1 MDTFQ
6 YVEQLKKNMENNRS
20 KVAFIGV
27 AGGSASGKT
36 SITAIIKQYF
46 SDTKSVSVVT
56 IDDFYR
62 DKSEELIARFNG
74 RINWDDPYMIDDQQ
88 LLACLHSLAERKPY
102 TMNKFDYKVSMHSS
116 ETITIVP
123 ADIIIVE
130 GIFAFYW
137 QHIRELQKLR
147 IFVDC
152 SGESRLMR
160 RIIRDVKERGRTVE
174 SVIEQYARFVK
185 PSFDKFIQPQIK
197 QAHLVLPWE
206 NIDQNTNL
214 AAVELL
220 INYISVLASQSNSR
234 PATPREYQ

>member
-36 SITAIIKQYF
+36 SITTIIKQYF

-74 RINWDDPYMIDDQQ
+74 RINWDDPYMIDDQ
-88 LLACLHSLAERKPY
+88 LLLQCLNTLAARKSYVIKKYDY
-102 TMNKFDYKVSMHSS
+102 TVSRHTN
-116 ETITIVP
+116 EEFEVKP

-197 QAHLVLPWE
+197 LAHLVLPWE
-206 NIDQNTNL
+206 NMDQNTNL

-220 INYISVLASQSNSR
+220 VNYISVLAEQSGSR
-234 PATPREYQ
+234 PMTPKKE